1 MFKKI
6 LVATDGSSYAL
17 KGAQMAAQLA
27 RRWRAQVILVTVAN
41 LPAMYRGDLKP
52 DFINILLED
61 SERALLDTERIFA
74 EKKVKC
80 KKKLVR
86 EGKPS
91 EVICRLAGEEG
102 CDLIVLGT
110 LGLHSPDCY
119 ALGSQTYQIIH
130 EAPCSVWVIK

>member
-17 KGAQMAAQLA
+17 KGARMAAQLA
-27 RRWRAQVILVTVAN
+27 KRWKARVLLVTVAN

-61 SERALLDTERIFA
+61 SKRALLDTERIFA

-80 KKKLVR
+80 ERKLLR

-91 EVICRLAGEEG
+91 EVICKLAEKEG
-102 CDLIVLGT
+102 CDLIVLGN
-110 LGLHSPDCY
+110 LGLHSPNTY

>member
-17 KGAQMAAQLA
+17 KGARMAAQLA
-27 RRWRAQVILVTVAN
+27 KRWRARVLLVTVAN
-41 LPAMYRGDLKP
+41 LPAMYKSDLKP

-61 SERALLDTERIFA
+61 SQRALSDTERIFA

-80 KKKLVR
+80 EKKLFR

-91 EVICRLAGEEG
+91 EVICRLAEEEG

-110 LGLHSPDCY
+110 LGLHSPHTY
-119 ALGSQTYQIIH
+119 ALGSQTYKIIH

>member
-17 KGAQMAAQLA
+17 KGARLAAQLA
-27 RRWRAQVILVTVAN
+27 REWKAQVLLVTVAN
-41 LPAMYRGDLKP
+41 LPAMYEVDLKP

-61 SERALLDTERIFA
+61 SKRALLDTERIFS
-74 EKKVKC
+74 EKE
-80 KKKLVR
+80 VR
-86 EGKPS
+86 CEKRLIRDGKPS
-91 EVICRLAGEEG
+91 EVICKLAEDEG

-110 LGLHSPDCY
+110 LGLHSPDRY